1 MGDPSRATGVLFA
14 LTSVHT
20 TMDTAFRLRPRAL
33 LTPVVFAA
41 ALLGAGCGSAGTGTP
56 GNNNQGMSGSGGGGS
71 GDVGPAGTGATVG
84 GAGGVVAGTGM
95 TPAGS
100 GATSV
105 GGTGAVTAGSG
116 ASSVSSGTPS
126 PLMTGA
132 PECVATGAAGPALP
146 ASFSLVCSGCHSA
159 FGSAGNPEVPNL
171 FTYTG
176 GGNVCVTGPAN
187 MQVCNP
193 VTALSEAAFLAQV
206 RTPTALPG
214 APMGGTVMPGFPTTA
229 ISDADVTSIYN
240 YFKAGTPAPAAT
252 CPGTGGTVTANVGAC
267 AMKSATFSPLFVPT
281 ATSASPISYTDP
293 TTKDTIF
300 RGAGRVRFRH
310 EMEVTYEIF
319 HDHYFEDRT
328 FGYILDDTLPSG
340 GTTIGVTFLPV
351 ANQYYSHQT
360 LAGGQQG
367 GADLNIRAWKIYG
380 GVDGNVFGT
389 NAGGASHNVL
399 PFGCSPDANA
409 VTCDTQKY
417 TYTVTRNDR
426 DNRAIE
432 IGDQFQV
439 EFGIFL
445 SRYPSMSA
453 GGVPAQGLGPPVD
466 TTHVRNILPLPGGCT
481 LNGGP
486 YTNGCYTQANYCS
499 DSFRYVVGSG
509 TLSPYNQDCT
519 LSVPPAIQGTGADFP
534 HPYDC
539 SAAGPIAKAI
549 LAGQFS
555 TRIGP
560 DEAGWQGGTATI
572 PYIRQRLDLFYSQ
585 LAPNMLLENSQNAV
599 GGRRLFHMD
608 YTDGEDIEI
617 NNEVSAP
624 EVALH
629 QNMAGPL
636 YNQVACEGCH
646 SHDNRGVAP
655 AAGMPFDSITV
666 KTSAANDPVKGPTP
680 DPNYG
685 RQLQNKALAGA
696 TAEPVG
702 SFTYTAVPGTFK
714 DGTAYT
720 LQKPTTTFTGGTA
733 PTYYSVRLARP
744 LIGMGLLEAIP
755 EADILAHA
763 DPADC
768 NGDGIKGVPNFVV
781 DPEDGTT
788 KLGRFGWK
796 ASKASV
802 RHQVADALILDI
814 GVTTS
819 VFPKADCGTSE
830 TSCSSATKT
839 QMTDSDLNELVT
851 YMREVAVPPRRD
863 LYDPNVIRGE
873 ALFAEIGCVNCHA
886 PNQHTGPEHPFLE
899 LENQVIHPYTD
910 LLLHDMGPD
919 LSDNSQGEYQAT
931 ATMWRTPPL
940 WGIGLCDTVAA
951 GYTEDVTLNPAPNQ
965 GPCHYLHDGRAG
977 SLLEAI
983 LWHGGEAANAKASVL
998 ALTSSQRTALLAF
1011 LGSL

>member
-1 MGDPSRATGVLFA
+1 MASSVRFA

-20 TMDTAFRLRPRAL
+20 SRRAVLAPAL
-33 LTPVVFAA
+33 LAA
-41 ALLGAGCGSAGTGTP
+41 ALLGAGCGSAGTKGGQNVGASGTD
-56 GNNNQGMSGSGGGGS
+56 GATTSGSVGGS
-71 GDVGPAGTGATVG
+71 GVG
-84 GAGGVVAGTGM
+84 GAGGQ
-95 TPAGS
+95 AGS
-100 GATSV
+100 GANPAETGSTGGAGSIVGGGDDGGGASAISGSVGTLTTNPPACVAV
-105 GGTGAVTAGSG
+105 GGT
-116 ASSVSSGTPS
+116 
-126 PLMTGA
+126 
-132 PECVATGAAGPALP
+132 GPALP
-146 ASFSLVCSGCHSA
+146 ASFALVCTGCHSA
-159 FGSAGNPEVPNL
+159 FGTAGDTTVPNL
-171 FTYTG
+171 FTYVNG
-176 GGNVCVTGPAN
+176 GSVCVTGPAN
-187 MQVCNP
+187 MQVCSP

-206 RTPTALPG
+206 RTPAALPG
-214 APMGGTVMPGFPTTA
+214 ALAGATVMPAFPPTA

-240 YFKAGTPAPAAT
+240 YFKAGTPAPTAT
-252 CPGTGGTVTANVGAC
+252 CPGTGGTVTANIGTCEGKA
-267 AMKSATFSPLFVPT
+267 ATFSPLFVPT
-281 ATSASPISYTDP
+281 TTNANPIAYTDP
-293 TTKDTIF
+293 TTKDLIF

-328 FGYILDDTLPSG
+328 FEYIIDDSLPSG
-340 GTTIGVTFLPV
+340 GTTLGITYLPV

-360 LAGGQQG
+360 NAGAQQG

-380 GVDGNVFGT
+380 GVDGNVFAT
-389 NAGGASHNVL
+389 NAGGASNNVL

-426 DNRAIE
+426 ENRPIQM
-432 IGDQFQV
+432 GDQFQL

-453 GGVPAQGLGPPVD
+453 GGVAASGLGPPVD
-466 TTHVRNILPLPGGCT
+466 TTHVRNILPLPGGCA
-481 LNGGP
+481 LNEAP
-486 YTNGCYTQANYCS
+486 YTNACYTQANYYS

-509 TLSPYNQDCT
+509 SLTPYNQDCT

-539 SAAGPIAKAI
+539 SATGPIAKAI
-549 LAGQFS
+549 TAGQFS

-560 DEAGWQGGTATI
+560 DEAGWSGGTATI
-572 PYIRQRLDLFYSQ
+572 PYIRQRLDLFYAQ
-585 LAPNMLLENSQNAV
+585 LQPNMQIENSQNAV
-599 GGRRLFHMD
+599 QGRRLFHMD
-608 YTDGEDIEI
+608 YTAGLDVEI

-624 EVALH
+624 ETALH
-629 QNMAGPL
+629 ANMAGPL
-636 YNQVACEGCH
+636 YNQVACENCH
-646 SHDNRGVAP
+646 AHDNRGVAP

-666 KTSAANDPVKGPTP
+666 KTSSANDPIKGPTP

-685 RQLQNKALAGA
+685 RQLENKALTGA
-696 TAEPVG
+696 AEGSG
-702 SFTYTAVPGTFK
+702 SFTYTAVAGTFK

-720 LQKPTTTFTGGTA
+720 LQKPTTTFTGLSGA
-733 PTYYSVRLARP
+733 PPAEYSVRLARP

-755 EADILAHA
+755 EADVLAHA

-814 GVTTS
+814 GVTTT
-819 VFPKADCGTSE
+819 VFPKPDCGTAE
-830 TSCSSATKT
+830 TACNAAATGKN

-863 LYDPNVIRGE
+863 LYNPNVIRGE
-873 ALFAEIGCVNCHA
+873 ALFAEIGCVNCHS

-899 LENQVIHPYTD
+899 LQNQVIHPYTD
-910 LLLHDMGPD
+910 LLLHDMGTE
-919 LSDNSQGEYQAT
+919 LSDNSAGEYQAT

-951 GYTEDVTLNPAPNQ
+951 GFSDDPTLNPAPDQ
-965 GPCHYLHDGRAG
+965 APCHYLHDGRAA
-977 SLLEAI
+977 SLLEAV
-983 LWHGGEAANAKASVL
+983 LWHGGEAANVQASVL
-998 ALTSSQRTALLAF
+998 GLSSADRTALLAF

>member
-1 MGDPSRATGVLFA
+1 MGHPSKVISVLVD
-14 LTSVHT
+14 LTSAYT
-20 TMDTAFRLRPRAL
+20 PRRVAL
-33 LTPVVFAA
+33 APAIFAA
-41 ALLGAGCGSAGTGTP
+41 AVLGFGCGTAGPAGQTA
-56 GNNNQGMSGSGGGGS
+56 GGS
-71 GDVGPAGTGATVG
+71 GSEST
-84 GAGGVVAGTGM
+84 
-95 TPAGS
+95 TPGGS
-100 GATSV
+100 GSPTSGGSGQTTTSGSV
-105 GGTGAVTAGSG
+105 GGTGSASPGGSG
-116 ASSVSSGTPS
+116 STTSGSVGGTGSVSPGDDGGSTFAASGS
-126 PLMTGA
+126 PGTLMTSTPA
-132 PECVATGAAGPALP
+132 CVATGGTGPALP
-146 ASFSLVCSGCHSA
+146 ASFALVCSGCHSA
-159 FGSAGNPEVPNL
+159 FGAAGNPEVPNL
-171 FTYTG
+171 FTMAG
-176 GGNVCVTGPAN
+176 GGSTCVTGTAN
-187 MQVCNP
+187 SPVCTP
-193 VTALSEAAFLAQV
+193 VTAISAAQFLAQV
-206 RTPTALPG
+206 RAPTALPG
-214 APMGGTVMPGFPTTA
+214 APAGATVMPGFPTTA

-240 YFKAGTPAPAAT
+240 YFKAGTPAPTAT
-252 CPGTGGTVTANVGAC
+252 CPGANGTVSANVGVCQSKA
-267 AMKSATFSPLFVPT
+267 ATFSPLFVPT
-281 ATSASPISYTDP
+281 MTAASPISYTDP
-293 TTKDTIF
+293 TTKDIIF
-300 RGAGRVRFRH
+300 RGSGRVRFRH

-340 GTTIGVTFLPV
+340 GTTIGITYLPV
-351 ANQYYSHQT
+351 ANQYYSHQAN
-360 LAGGQQG
+360 AGGQQG

-389 NAGGASHNVL
+389 NAGGASNNVL

-426 DNRAIE
+426 ANRAIE
-432 IGDQFQV
+432 MGDQFQV

-453 GGVPAQGLGPPVD
+453 GGVPASGLGPPVD

-486 YTNGCYTQANYCS
+486 YTNGCYTQANYYS

-509 TLSPYNQDCT
+509 TLTPYNQDCT
-519 LSVPPAIQGTGADFP
+519 LSVLPSIQGTGADFP

-539 SAAGPIAKAI
+539 SATGPVQQAVSAGKMP
-549 LAGQFS
+549 

-560 DEAGWQGGTATI
+560 DEAGWSGGVATI

-599 GGRRLFHMD
+599 QGRRLFHMD
-608 YTDGEDIEI
+608 YTAGQDIEI
-617 NNEVSAP
+617 NNDVSPA
-624 EVALH
+624 ETALH

-636 YNQVACEGCH
+636 YNQVTCEGCH
-646 SHDNRGVAP
+646 AHDNRGVAP

-666 KTSAANDPVKGPTP
+666 KTSASNDPVKGPTP

-685 RQLQNKALAGA
+685 RQLQNKALSGA
-696 TAEPVG
+696 TAEGSG
-702 SFTYTAVPGTFK
+702 SFTYTPVTGAFK

-720 LQKPTTTFTGGTA
+720 LQKPTTTFTGLSGA
-733 PTYYSVRLARP
+733 QPAGYSVRLARP

-763 DPADC
+763 DPEDC

-998 ALTSSQRTALLAF
+998 ALGSADRTALLAF

>member
-1 MGDPSRATGVLFA
+1 MTSAPPCMATG
-14 LTSVHT
+14 
-20 TMDTAFRLRPRAL
+20 
-33 LTPVVFAA
+33 
-41 ALLGAGCGSAGTGTP
+41 GT
-56 GNNNQGMSGSGGGGS
+56 
-71 GDVGPAGTGATVG
+71 
-84 GAGGVVAGTGM
+84 
-95 TPAGS
+95 
-100 GATSV
+100 
-105 GGTGAVTAGSG
+105 
-116 ASSVSSGTPS
+116 
-126 PLMTGA
+126 
-132 PECVATGAAGPALP
+132 GPALP
-146 ASFSLVCSGCHSA
+146 ASFALVCSGCHSA

-171 FTYTG
+171 FTYSAG
-176 GGNVCVTGPAN
+176 GSTCVTGPAN
-187 MQVCNP
+187 KQVCTP
-193 VTALSEAAFLAQV
+193 VTPLSAAAFLAQV
-206 RTPTALPG
+206 RTPAPLAG
-214 APMGGTVMPGFPTTA
+214 APAGATVMPGFPTAA
-229 ISDADVTSIYN
+229 ISDADVTAIYN
-240 YFKAGTPAPAAT
+240 YFKAGTPTPTAT
-252 CPGTGGTVTANVGAC
+252 CPGTGGTVTANVGVCQSKA
-267 AMKSATFSPLFVPT
+267 ATYSPLFVPT
-281 ATSASPISYTDP
+281 MTNANPIAYTDP
-293 TTKDTIF
+293 TTKNLIF

-328 FGYILDDTLPSG
+328 FGYILNDTLPAG
-340 GTTIGVTFLPV
+340 GTTIGVTYLPV

-360 LAGGQQG
+360 NAGGQQG

-389 NAGGASHNVL
+389 NAGGASNNVL

-417 TYTVTRNDR
+417 TFTVTRNDR
-426 DNRAIE
+426 DNRAIQM
-432 IGDQFQV
+432 GDQFQV

-453 GGVPAQGLGPPVD
+453 GGVAAQGLGPPVD

-481 LNGGP
+481 LNGAP
-486 YTNGCYTQANYCS
+486 YTNGCYTQANYYS

-509 TLSPYNQDCT
+509 TLTPYNQDCT
-519 LSVPPAIQGTGADFP
+519 LSVPPAIEGAGGDFP

-539 SAAGPIAKAI
+539 SATGPIAKAVA
-549 LAGQFS
+549 AGQFS

-572 PYIRQRLDLFYSQ
+572 PYIRQRLDLFFSQ
-585 LAPNMLLENSQNAV
+585 LAPNMQLENSQNAV
-599 GGRRLFHMD
+599 QGRRLFHMD
-608 YTDGEDIEI
+608 FTAGQDVEI
-617 NNEVSAP
+617 NNDVSAA
-624 EVALH
+624 ETALH
-629 QNMAGPL
+629 QNLAGPL
-636 YNQVACEGCH
+636 YNQVTCEGCH
-646 SHDNRGVAP
+646 AHDNRGVAP
-655 AAGMPFDSITV
+655 AAGMPFQSITV
-666 KTSAANDPVKGPTP
+666 KTFGSNDPVKGPTP
-680 DPNYG
+680 DPSYG
-685 RQLQNKALAGA
+685 RQLQNKALAGM
-696 TAEPVG
+696 TAEPSG
-702 SFTYTAVPGTFK
+702 SFTYTAVSGMFK

-720 LQKPTTTFTGGTA
+720 LQKPTTTFAGGTA
-733 PTYYSVRLARP
+733 PTSYSVRLARP

-768 NGDGIKGVPNFVV
+768 NGDGIKGIPNFVV

-830 TSCSSATKT
+830 TACSSAPKT
-839 QMTDSDLNELVT
+839 QLTDGDLTDLVT

-863 LYDPNVIRGE
+863 LYNPNVVRGE
-873 ALFAEIGCVNCHA
+873 AIFAEVGCVNCHS

-899 LENQVIHPYTD
+899 LQNQVIHPYTD

-951 GYTEDVTLNPAPNQ
+951 GYTADVTLNPAPNQ

-977 SLLEAI
+977 SLLEAV
-983 LWHGGEAANAKASVL
+983 LWHGGEAANVKDAVL
-998 ALTSSQRTALLAF
+998 ALSSADRNALVAF